1 MLNIDYIICHYNE
14 ICLKGNNRRF
24 FEEKLIENI
33 KRSLDFSFFQS
44 VKRISGRLIVKLTA
58 EGEKNQEKI
67 KESLKNI
74 FGLAYFSLA
83 REVEQNPD
91 VIQQLAFEIL
101 KQKKFE
107 SFKIFTQRSKK
118 DFYLT
123 SPEINEKVGE
133 FIVKK
138 LNKKVD
144 LENPDVTFFI
154 EIVENSAFVYLEKN
168 PGPGGL
174 PVGVSGKALC
184 LLSGGI
190 DSSVAAFYGLRRG
203 LNVIFCHF
211 YTGDEKALEKIKKLA
226 GVLNKYQFKS
236 KLYSISFLKFHQYI
250 FKDSRIKSVCL
261 LCRRM
266 MFRLAE
272 ILAEKEKCSALITGE
287 NLGQVA
293 SQTIENIRVIEE
305 ITPLPVL
312 RPLIGQDKQEIISKA
327 REIGTYTLSILP
339 ENFYCQA
346 FLPKHP
352 TTKAKLEEV
361 KALEKNLSVKDFVK
375 NLAEEIKMEEI

>member
-1 MLNIDYIICHYNE
+1 MNYIICHYNE
-14 ICLKGNNRRF
+14 IGLKGNNRRF
-24 FEEKLIENI
+24 FEEKLIGNI

-44 VKRISGRLIVKLTA
+44 VKRISGRLIIKLTP
-58 EGEKNQEKI
+58 EGEENQEKI
-67 KESLKNI
+67 KEALKNV
-74 FGLAYFSLA
+74 FGLAHFSFA
-83 REVEQNPD
+83 QEVKQDIE
-91 VIQQLAFEIL
+91 VIQEWAFKIL

-123 SPEINEKVGE
+123 SPEINKKVGG

-154 EIVENSAFVYLEKN
+154 EIVEDLAFVYLEKN
-168 PGPGGL
+168 SGPGGL
-174 PVGVSGKALC
+174 PVGSSGKALC

-190 DSSVAAFYGLRRG
+190 DSSVAAFYSLRRG

-211 YTGDEKALEKIKKLA
+211 YTGDKKALEKIKKLVQ
-226 GVLNKYQFKS
+226 VLNKYQFKS

-250 FKDSRIKSVCL
+250 FKDPQIRSVCL

-266 MFRLAE
+266 MFRIAE
-272 ILAEKEKCSALITGE
+272 ILAEKEKCSAIITGE

-305 ITPLPVL
+305 VTLLPIL
-312 RPLIGQDKQEIISKA
+312 RPLIGQDKKEIISKA
-327 REIGTYTLSILP
+327 REIGTYELSILP
-339 ENFYCQA
+339 ENFYCQS

-352 TTKAKLEEV
+352 ATKAKLEQI
-361 KALEKNLSVKDFVK
+361 KTLEKKLSVEDFVK
-375 NLAEEIKMEEI
+375 DLIKEIKLEEI

>member
-1 MLNIDYIICHYNE
+1 MNYIICHYDE
-14 ICLKGNNRRF
+14 IGLKGNNRRF

-33 KRSLDFSFFQS
+33 KHSLDFSFFQF
-44 VKRISGRLIVKLTA
+44 VKKISGRLIVKLTA
-58 EGEKNQEKI
+58 KGEENQEKI
-67 KESLKNI
+67 KGSLKNV
-74 FGLAYFSLA
+74 FGLAHFSLA
-83 REVEQNPD
+83 QETKQDID
-91 VIQQLAFEIL
+91 VIQEQAFKIL

-107 SFKIFTQRSKK
+107 SFKVFTQRSKK

-123 SPEINEKVGE
+123 SPEINKKVGG

-154 EIVENSAFVYLEKN
+154 EIVEDLAFVYLEKN

-174 PVGVSGKALC
+174 PVGSSGKALC

-203 LNVIFCHF
+203 LNLIFCHF
-211 YTGDEKALEKIKKLA
+211 YTGDEKSLEKIKRLVR
-226 GVLNKYQFKS
+226 VLNKYQFKS
-236 KLYSISFLKFHQYI
+236 KLYLISFLKFHQYI

-266 MFRLAE
+266 MFRIAE
-272 ILAEKEKCSALITGE
+272 LLAEKEKCSAIVTGE

-293 SQTIENIRVIEE
+293 SQTIENIKVIEE
-305 ITPLPVL
+305 VTPLPVL
-312 RPLIGQDKQEIISKA
+312 RPLIGQDKKEIISKA
-327 REIGTYTLSILP
+327 REIGTYELSVLP
-339 ENFYCQA
+339 ETFYCQS

-352 TTKAKLEEV
+352 TTKAYLEQI
-361 KALEKNLSVKDFVK
+361 KALEKNLSVENFVK
-375 NLAEEIKMEEI
+375 DLLKEVKMEEI